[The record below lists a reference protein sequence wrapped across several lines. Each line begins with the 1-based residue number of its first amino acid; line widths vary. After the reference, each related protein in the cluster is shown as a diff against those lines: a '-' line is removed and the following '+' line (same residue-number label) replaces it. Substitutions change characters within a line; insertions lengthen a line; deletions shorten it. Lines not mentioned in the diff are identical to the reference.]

1 MQTLSKLFRL
11 AALLA
16 AVGTLHGCG
25 GGGSEPPAPASA
37 PAPTPAP
44 TLAVV
49 PATVLVTGTAT
60 YASVPVNTVTGAL
73 NYAGVVSKPIR
84 GATVQAMSAGTV
96 LASTVSSAQ
105 GTYSFTLP
113 SNTNY
118 SVRVRA
124 EMLQPSGS
132 ATWNVAVKDNTA
144 GDALWTTDGTSG
156 SSGVANGVRSI
167 NAGSGW
173 NGFRYTAARAAGP
186 FAILDLIYDSMKLVT
201 KVKAATQ
208 FPPLTVYWSPNNKP
222 AAGNESIGEIGNTF
236 FQFEPD
242 PLGGADDKRSIYIL
256 GQQDIDT
263 DEYDKAVVVHEYG
276 HYLQSVYSRDDTVGG
291 MHSPLD
297 KLDMTLAF
305 SEGWGYAWAGMVLN
319 NPYLTNSLGQQQSI
333 GVVDNLGVAPIDA
346 ERGWYR
352 EDSVQTSLYALY
364 ASQGFAPIWN
374 AITGPMKDTQQ
385 ALTSI
390 FSFADAVRSAGNAA
404 ATNALNNILSAQNIF
419 TGNGADQWGAGE
431 TNDGGDAGNLPV
443 YSSLPFGVATPVCFI
458 NTNMTDG
465 DVSLNKLGSLKY
477 FRIKLSDV
485 QSGVRTIRADFA
497 AGRDIDFI
505 VFQNRQALAF
515 ADSIDPISETT
526 SLNLS
531 AGDVILRV
539 RDYVTTTPLTAP
551 NCATITIN

>member
-1 MQTLSKLFRL
+1 MHTKFKLLKLSALFAL
-11 AALLA
+11 AGA
-16 AVGTLHGCG
+16 LHGCG
-25 GGGSEPPAPASA
+25 GGGDA
-37 PAPTPAP
+37 PAP
-44 TLAVV
+44 V
-49 PATVLVTGTAT
+49 PATVLVSGTAT
-60 YASVPVNTVTGAL
+60 YAAVPVDTTGGWL
-73 NYAGVVSKPIR
+73 NYAGTVNKPIR
-84 GATVQAMSAGTV
+84 GATVQAIFNDTV
-96 LASTVSSAQ
+96 LASTVSSAK

-118 SVRVRA
+118 SLRVRA
-124 EMLQPSGS
+124 ELLQPAGS
-132 ATWNVAVKDNTA
+132 ATWNVAVKDNTD
-144 GDALWTTDGTSG
+144 GDALWTTDGVSA

-173 NGFRYTAARAAGP
+173 NGFSYTAGRAAGP

-201 KVKAATQ
+201 SVKPATQ

-236 FQFEPD
+236 FRFEPG
-242 PLGGADDKRSIYIL
+242 PVGGADDKRSIFIL
-256 GQQDIDT
+256 GAQDVDT

-276 HYLQSVYSRDDTVGG
+276 HYLQSAFSRDDTIGG

-305 SEGWGYAWAGMVLN
+305 SEGWGYAWAGMSLN
-319 NPYLTNSLGQQQSI
+319 SPYLTNSLGPQQRY
-333 GVVDNLGVAPIDA
+333 GVVDNLSIAPTDLD
-346 ERGWYR
+346 RGWYR

-364 ASQGFAPIWN
+364 TSEGFAPIWN
-374 AITGPMKDTQQ
+374 AMTGPMKDTQQ

-404 ATNALNNILSAQNIF
+404 ATRALNSALSAQNIF
-419 TGNGADQWGAGE
+419 AGSGADQWGTGE
-431 TNDGGDAGNLPV
+431 TNNGGDPGNLPI
-443 YSSLPFGVATPVCFI
+443 YATLPFGVATPVCFI
-458 NTNMTDG
+458 NTNIPSG
-465 DVSLNKLGSLKY
+465 DDSLNKLGSIKY
-477 FRIKLSDV
+477 FRITLSNA
-485 QSGVRTIRADFA
+485 QSGPRTIRADFA
-497 AGRDIDFI
+497 LGRDIDFI

-515 ADSIDPISETT
+515 ADSSDPAPEII

-539 RDYVTTTPLTAP
+539 RDFITTTPLTAP